1 MSFRRFRPEIW
12 SAQLLVALRK
22 TLIYAGPSVV
32 NRNYEGEI
40 QAKGDKVRVTSI
52 SRPTV
57 GDYVPGTPLVRETLT
72 DAQRTLEITQA
83 KYFDFEI
90 DDVDKAQAAGPIM
103 PQAMNEAAY
112 ALADVVD
119 QYVASLYTQAS
130 AANAL
135 GTISVTTGTPTDA
148 YDKVLVPLKVKLDE
162 ANVPTAG
169 RYVVVPSWFH
179 GRLLL
184 DGRFI
189 KADESGDTSALRNG
203 QVGRAAG
210 FDILM
215 SNNVPI
221 VTGDDY
227 AVTAGTQAA
236 ISFAEQ
242 INQTEAFR
250 PEAAFSD
257 AVKGLTLYGAK
268 VMRPEALAT
277 AIVSQ
282 T

>member
-1 MSFRRFRPEIW
+1 MSFQRFRPEIW
-12 SAQLLVALRK
+12 SAQFLVALRK

-40 QAKGDKVRVTSI
+40 KQKGDKVRVTSI

-72 DAQRTLEITQA
+72 DAQRSLEITQA

-103 PQAMNEAAY
+103 PAAMNEAAY
-112 ALADVVD
+112 AMADVAD
-119 QYVASLYTQAS
+119 QYVASLYTQAN

-135 GTISVTTGTPTDA
+135 GTIAVPAANPDYA
-148 YDKVLVPLKVKLDE
+148 YEKVLVPLKVALDQ
-162 ANVPTAG
+162 ANVPTEG
-169 RYVVVPSWFH
+169 RYVVLPSWLH

-184 DGRFI
+184 DDRFI
-189 KADESGDTSALRNG
+189 KVNESGTSEGLRNG
-203 QVGRAAG
+203 MVGRAAG

-215 SNNVPI
+215 SNNCPL

-227 AVTAGTQAA
+227 AVTAGTPVA

-242 INQTEAFR
+242 ISQTEAFR

-277 AIVSQ
+277 AVVSQ